1 MRSTSAVYNVDA
13 LMNKA
18 YNDVVNGT
26 FDGSVVEVGMVD
38 GAVEL
43 TPFGAAVP
51 QELQDELNAVIAS
64 ILAGELEIV
73 ADGSV
78 R

>member
-1 MRSTSAVYNVDA
+1 
-13 LMNKA
+13 MNKA
-18 YNDVVNGT
+18 YTDVVSGNFTGT
-26 FDGSVVEVGMVD
+26 VVEVGMAD

-43 TPFGAAVP
+43 TPFAAAVP
-51 QELQDELNAVIAS
+51 AELQDELYAVVDS
-64 ILAGELEIV
+64 IIAGELELP